1 MKFKFNIQ
9 PIIIEADSEQEA
21 WKEWEKG
28 DNIIEVRDMESLEDS
43 NCSVLTNL
51 HNMEEID

>member
-9 PIIIEADSEQEA
+9 PIYIEADSEQEA
-21 WKEWEKG
+21 WDKFEQYEGMWEC
-28 DNIIEVRDMESLEDS
+28 NDMESLEDS

-51 HNMEEID
+51 HNMEEIE

>member
-21 WKEWEKG
+21 WNEWEKG
-28 DNIIEVRDMESLEDS
+28 DNIIEVRDME
-43 NCSVLTNL
+43 
-51 HNMEEID
+51 EID